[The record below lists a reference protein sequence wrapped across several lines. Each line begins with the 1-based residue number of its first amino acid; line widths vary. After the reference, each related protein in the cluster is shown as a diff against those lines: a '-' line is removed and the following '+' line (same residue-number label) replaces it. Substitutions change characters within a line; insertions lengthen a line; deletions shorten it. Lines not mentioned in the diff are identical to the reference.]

1 MSTKKSSPHALSET
15 MELRSLPAIEPP
27 SPPQFPTFQQLVE
40 AATESQPATGSSR
53 KLNDL
58 FDGMLGTLD
67 PLLADYRE
75 TPEKYGEETHALLE
89 QLTHGMTSLERLST
103 TERMLLNRATF
114 DYYQSV
120 PPKIEAPKPQ
130 PTESE
135 SELEKL
141 AEYEE
146 EVEVTD
152 DAPSETKG
160 PGPVPGVD
168 VPVTELP
175 AYWWLN

>member
-1 MSTKKSSPHALSET
+1 MNTKKSSPHAPSET
-15 MELRSLPAIEPP
+15 MELRSLPAIEPL

-40 AATESQPATGSSR
+40 ASTESQPVTGSSR

-58 FDGMLGTLD
+58 FDGMLGTLA
-67 PLLADYRE
+67 PLLADYQE
-75 TPEKYGEETHALLE
+75 TPEKYGEETRPLLE
-89 QLTHGMTSLERLST
+89 RLTHGMTSLEQLST

-114 DYYQSV
+114 DYYQAP
-120 PPKIEAPKPQ
+120 PPKVEPPKLQ
-130 PTESE
+130 LSDEKT
-135 SELEKL
+135 ELEKL
-141 AEYEE
+141 AEFEE
-146 EVEVTD
+146 EFEVEDDVTT
-152 DAPSETKG
+152 ETKG